1 LAPRIVSSILSIV
14 SILAKSKNVHFTFS
28 YNPNQQKS
36 YPIRI
41 FLRTEPELVGI
52 ASFDHPAQ
60 AALSGISRPADRQ
73 SRQAA
78 RRDRHGLVE
87 RAGSPSRAIREQM
100 PAQPVSGLGQ
110 FGPIEPPGE
119 RRPGMVRRGQ
129 IKALSAAIA
138 ATVLLM
144 SGCAPIQGRE
154 SAGEYVD
161 DATVS
166 TKVRAELLRNQSLKG
181 FDIHV
186 ETMQDVVQLS
196 GFVDSPTQKAQAE
209 QIARS
214 VSGVRGV
221 RNDIVVRAG

>member
-1 LAPRIVSSILSIV
+1 
-14 SILAKSKNVHFTFS
+14 
-28 YNPNQQKS
+28 
-36 YPIRI
+36 
-41 FLRTEPELVGI
+41 
-52 ASFDHPAQ
+52 
-60 AALSGISRPADRQ
+60 
-73 SRQAA
+73 
-78 RRDRHGLVE
+78 
-87 RAGSPSRAIREQM
+87 
-100 PAQPVSGLGQ
+100 
-110 FGPIEPPGE
+110 
-119 RRPGMVRRGQ
+119 MVRRGQ

-196 GFVDSPTQKAQAE
+196 GFVDSPTQRAQAE

>member
-1 LAPRIVSSILSIV
+1 MV
-14 SILAKSKNVHFTFS
+14 
-28 YNPNQQKS
+28 
-36 YPIRI
+36 
-41 FLRTEPELVGI
+41 
-52 ASFDHPAQ
+52 
-60 AALSGISRPADRQ
+60 
-73 SRQAA
+73 
-78 RRDRHGLVE
+78 RRDRVTL
-87 RAGSPSRAIREQM
+87 
-100 PAQPVSGLGQ
+100 
-110 FGPIEPPGE
+110 
-119 RRPGMVRRGQ
+119 
-129 IKALSAAIA
+129 LSAVIA
-138 ATVLLM
+138 ATVLSM

-154 SAGEYVD
+154 TAGQYVD

-196 GFVDSPTQKAQAE
+196 GFVDSPDQRAQAE